1 MIHNSI
7 IPGDGGAVLTNPPT
21 WKKGNLPTT
30 FDVSFSLAYGAGKFV
45 ALNYGSNKAAY
56 STDGINW
63 IEVTLPV
70 SATWC
75 SVCYGGGKFVGM
87 SRNGTKTII
96 IYSTDGITWTQATS
110 DGNIFHK
117 WVGICYGNGVFIAMS
132 NIYDYGNDKTTSRY
146 LYSTDGITWVD
157 RDITVDSYTIKRSW
171 GAAGYVGD
179 KFIALSNDGSKEA
192 VYSADGIN
200 WTKTT
205 LPVNVQWNSVCYGA
219 GKFVAVG
226 IGTSRLYDS
235 GNYYYPTQSAA
246 YSTDGINWTEATL
259 PVEAQW
265 RMVCYGGGMFVA
277 VAYYMDGTRK
287 QASKSIAYSA
297 DGINWKLSKGTDDI
311 RRESVF
317 FGGGKFVVCTE
328 NAGNEYLEPTYKEL
342 A

>member
-7 IPGDGGAVLTNPPT
+7 VPGDGGAVLTTPPM

-30 FDVSFSLAYGAGKFV
+30 FDVLSSLVYGAGKFV

-75 SVCYGGGKFVGM
+75 SVCYGGGKFVGI
-87 SRNGTKTII
+87 SRTAYSTTI
-96 IYSTDGITWTQATS
+96 IYSTDGITWTQATANTNAFYTWT
-110 DGNIFHK
+110 G
-117 WVGICYGNGVFIAMS
+117 VCYGNGVFISMS
-132 NIYDYGNDKTTSRY
+132 NVYDYGKDKTTSKY
-146 LYSTDGITWVD
+146 LYSTDGITWID
-157 RDITVDSYTIKRSW
+157 RDITVGSSTIKRNW
-171 GAAGYVGD
+171 GAVGYGGG
-179 KFIALSNDGSKEA
+179 KFVALSNDGSKEA
-192 VYSADGIN
+192 VYSTDGIN

-205 LPVNVQWNSVCYGA
+205 LPVNVQWQAIYYGA

-226 IGTSRLYDS
+226 YGTSKLIDK
-235 GNYYYPTQSAA
+235 GNGYYPTEIAA
-246 YSTDGINWTEATL
+246 YSADGINWTQTTL
-259 PVEAQW
+259 PVSAEW
-265 RMVCYGGGMFVA
+265 RAICYGAGMFVA
-277 VAYYMDGTRK
+277 VAYYMVGTDK
-287 QASKSIAYSA
+287 QASKSIAYST
-297 DGINWKLSKGTDDI
+297 DGINWKLAKGTDDI

-328 NAGNEYLEPTYKEL
+328 NAGNEYIEPTYKEL